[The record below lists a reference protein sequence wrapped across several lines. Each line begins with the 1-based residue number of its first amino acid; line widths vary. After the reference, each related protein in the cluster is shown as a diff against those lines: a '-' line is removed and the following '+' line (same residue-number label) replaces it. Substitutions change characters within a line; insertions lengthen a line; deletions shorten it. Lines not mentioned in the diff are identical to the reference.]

1 MQLRLASVIGA
12 CVMAVAAST
21 VAAPQIPTPSPQ
33 LAVCLVFSP
42 KLPLNARAAAV
53 VLGEAT
59 AIWMP
64 LGVALRRAEPSD
76 DNCDRLIVVKGEQE
90 ARPEDATRESA
101 IGWVP
106 FVKGRARQLVF
117 LRVGRARTLIDALS
131 PGTRPEALTEL
142 LAARLLGRILGHELG
157 HVLLNSRAHEDA
169 GLMRARFRER
179 DVLTVATAAYTLNAA
194 ERARLFARMA
204 ADPRV
209 ASR

>member
-1 MQLRLASVIGA
+1 MRGRLASAIGA
-12 CVMAVAAST
+12 CAMALAGSAVAA
-21 VAAPQIPTPSPQ
+21 AQAPMPAPN
-33 LAVCLVFSP
+33 LAVCLVLSQ
-42 KLPLNARAAAV
+42 KLAISKRAAAV
-53 VLGEAT
+53 VLAESD
-59 AIWMP
+59 AIWTQH
-64 LGVALRRAEPSD
+64 GVGVRWAEPSD
-76 DNCDRLIVVKGEQE
+76 ENCDRLISVKGDHE
-90 ARPEDATRESA
+90 ARPEDATSESA

-117 LRVGRARTLIDALS
+117 LRVGRARTLLDALS

-179 DVLTVATAAYTLNAA
+179 DVLTVATAAYTLNTA